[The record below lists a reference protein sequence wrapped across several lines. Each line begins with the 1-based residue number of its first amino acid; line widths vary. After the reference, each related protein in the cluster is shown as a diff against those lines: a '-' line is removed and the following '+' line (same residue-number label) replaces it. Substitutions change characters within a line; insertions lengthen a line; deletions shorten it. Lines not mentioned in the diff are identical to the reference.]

1 MLCRVYPIREYEPFG
16 SKRHKVLV
24 RAGGW
29 KVRMNSFTNASGM
42 SSVMATHGLISILVS
57 LACIALS
64 WWALQNLK
72 LDLFI
77 RQPKGPQGKLLQLLL
92 AIILGHFVAGFIM
105 DYWGYTQMLRYS
117 F

>member
-1 MLCRVYPIREYEPFG
+1 
-16 SKRHKVLV
+16 
-24 RAGGW
+24 
-29 KVRMNSFTNASGM
+29 MNSVEAV
-42 SSVMATHGLISILVS
+42 SSSIGVNGLASILIS

-77 RQPKGPQGKLLQLLL
+77 RHPKGPQGKLLQLLL
-92 AIILGHFVAGFIM
+92 AVVLGRFVAAFILE
-105 DYWGYTQMLRYS
+105 YWGYTQMLRYM

>member
-1 MLCRVYPIREYEPFG
+1 
-16 SKRHKVLV
+16 
-24 RAGGW
+24 
-29 KVRMNSFTNASGM
+29 MNPVDI
-42 SSVMATHGLISILVS
+42 SVGVNGLTAILVS

-77 RQPKGPQGKLLQLLL
+77 RHPKGAQGKLLHLLL
-92 AIILGHFVAGFIM
+92 SVVLGRFVAAFVLE
-105 DYWGYTQMLRYS
+105 YWGYTQMLRYM